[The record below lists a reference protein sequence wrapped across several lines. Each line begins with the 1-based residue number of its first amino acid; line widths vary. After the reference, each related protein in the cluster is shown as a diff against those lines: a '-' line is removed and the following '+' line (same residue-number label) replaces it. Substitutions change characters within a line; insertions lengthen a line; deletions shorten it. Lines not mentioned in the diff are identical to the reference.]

1 MATKRHFNEKASR
14 RIAGYQ
20 DCKTTILKILFLV
33 ACGST
38 SYANAADWY
47 GFNKIY
53 TDTEGWYFDKSSI
66 VKGGG
71 NITLWTKMVVDK
83 KSQRSNKTYSAAIRR
98 TYFCSEKMTQVLFET
113 YYDLNNNFIESDSTP
128 GKKTSP
134 IPDTIGEDLMKVIC
148 TPNFP
153 NESSS
158 KDYYR
163 VSSGDIFSDNQVFF
177 NRRRDEKND
186 PAPK

>member
-1 MATKRHFNEKASR
+1 MTTKIRLNEQASR
-14 RIAGYQ
+14 LISGYQ
-20 DCKTTILKILFLV
+20 ECKITVLKILFLV
-33 ACGST
+33 ACGSA

-47 GFNKIY
+47 GFNNIY

-71 NITLWTKMVVDK
+71 NITLWTKMVADK
-83 KSQRSNKTYSAAIRR
+83 KLQRSNKTYSAAIRR
-98 TYFCSEKMTQVLFET
+98 TYFCSEKMTQVLYET
-113 YYDLNNNFIESDSTP
+113 DYDLNNNFIESDSTL
-128 GKKTSP
+128 GKKSSP
-134 IPDTIGEDLMKVIC
+134 IPGTIGEDLMIVIC

-153 NESSS
+153 HEPSS

-163 VSSGDIFSDNQVFF
+163 VSSGDIFSDNQAFF
-177 NRRRDEKND
+177 DRRRDAKND